1 MRFLVAADG
10 SRNGDRALEHA
21 LEVAA
26 AADVDLTLA
35 HVVTPEVHEAPDTE
49 SVEDVGDAEESL
61 IRESEADAERRGERV
76 LREARDLAAASD
88 VAVTTELLYGE
99 PVDALAEFA
108 ADEGY
113 DGLFVGHRGL
123 SERAERA
130 LGSVAKGLVERSSV
144 PVTVV
149 R

>member
-1 MRFLVAADG
+1 MKFLVATDG
-10 SRNGDRALEHA
+10 SRHGDAVLEHA

-26 AADVDLTLA
+26 AADADLTVA
-35 HVVTPEVHEAPDTE
+35 HVVRPAVSEAPGTE

-61 IRESEADAERRGERV
+61 IRESEADAERRGERI
-76 LREARDLAAASD
+76 LREARDFAAASD
-88 VAVTTELLYGE
+88 VTVGTELLYGD
-99 PVDALAEFA
+99 PVEAVAEFA

-113 DGLFVGHRGL
+113 DGVFVGHRGL
-123 SERAERA
+123 SERAERV